1 MRAFA
6 RGIILLLLCR
16 SLTAHAQEPLRIVQ
30 DHAWPPFAYLN
41 QNNEPEG
48 LLIDLWRDVAIALDR
63 DVEFTLVDW
72 GDTLTLVRDS
82 EHLVHGGLFHSPQ
95 RAQYLDFSSTLLP
108 LRATMFV
115 ANSQQN
121 LNTLSMS
128 DLTGRTVGVT
138 RGGFEEEF
146 MRANHPS
153 ITLSLY
159 ANNDL
164 LVSAAVRGEVQ
175 AFVADYPVG
184 MYFLDQKASPDRFRV
199 LTVLYELPLHAAVA
213 ANNQALLQEIETGLA
228 LLGPEQIAR
237 ITQKWMRTEQVAVW
251 PRYLLPLLLMLIIA
265 VLLPSLWFYNRRLQG
280 KVARQTAELR
290 EREQRLSLLN
300 ENMADVIWTADADSC
315 LSYLSPSIEKLLGYT
330 ANELVGKP
338 MIFTLTEESVH
349 EALKQ
354 LGEAITVARDAPGTR
369 YLDRMAELAQ
379 VRKDRSVVWTEVAI
393 RAFFDIK
400 GNLEGAQGVTRDI
413 TERKLA
419 QDAIR
424 ELAYY
429 DPLTQL
435 PNRRLLSDRLE
446 QAIAASVRRRE
457 HGAILFLDLD
467 NFKEINDAHGHE
479 VGDQLLQQVARLITA
494 QLRESDTVAR
504 LGGDEFI
511 ILLNHLAKD
520 GSEASVEANRLA
532 HKVLD
537 ALHEKLLL
545 DDKECSVTAS
555 IGLALFGQESDQA
568 KELLRKAD
576 NAMYQAKKAGRHRVV
591 AYDQTV
597 NADSDYIR

>member
-6 RGIILLLLCR
+6 RGFTLLLL
-16 SLTAHAQEPLRIVQ
+16 SLAITAHAQEPLRIVQ
-30 DHAWPPFAYLN
+30 DHAWPPFSYLN

-48 LLIDLWRDVAIALDR
+48 LLIDLWRDVAEALNR

-72 GDTLTLVRDS
+72 GDTLSLVRDS
-82 EHLVHGGLFHSPQ
+82 EHLVHGGLLHSPQ

-108 LRATMFV
+108 LRATLFV
-115 ANSQQN
+115 ANSAQN
-121 LNTLSMS
+121 LNTLSMP

-146 MRANHPS
+146 MRDNHPN

-159 ANNDL
+159 DNNDL
-164 LVSAAVRGEVQ
+164 LVTAAVRGEIQ

-184 MYFLDQKASPDRFRV
+184 MYFLDQKASPERFRV

-213 ANNQALLQEIETGLA
+213 ANNQALLQEVEAGLA

-237 ITQKWMRTEQVAVW
+237 ITQKWMRTEQVAVL
-251 PRYLLPLLLMLIIA
+251 PRHLLPMLLVLIAA
-265 VLLPSLWFYNRRLQG
+265 VIVPTLWFYNRQLQV

-290 EREQRLSLLN
+290 EREKRLSLLN

-330 ANELVGKP
+330 PTELIGKP
-338 MIFTLTEESVH
+338 MIVTLTEESVH
-349 EALKQ
+349 DALKL
-354 LGEAITVARDAPGTR
+354 LGEAITAAREQAGTR
-369 YLDRMAELAQ
+369 YIDRMSELAQ
-379 VRKDRSVVWTEVAI
+379 VRKDRSVVWTEVAV
-393 RAFFDIK
+393 RAFFDIN
-400 GNLEGAQGVTRDI
+400 GNLEGAQGVSRDI

-446 QAIAASVRRRE
+446 QAVVSAVRRRE
-457 HGAILFLDLD
+457 HGAVLFLDLD

-479 VGDQLLQQVARLITA
+479 IGDQLLQQVARLISA

-511 ILLNHLAKD
+511 ILLNHLPKD
-520 GSEASVEANRLA
+520 LTEATAEAQRLA

-537 ALHEKLLL
+537 ALHEKLVLEGK
-545 DDKECSVTAS
+545 DCAVKAS
-555 IGLALFGQESDQA
+555 IGLTLFGQESDQA
-568 KELLRKAD
+568 KELLREAD
-576 NAMYQAKKAGRHRVV
+576 NAMYQAKKAGRHCVV
-591 AYDQTV
+591 AYDQAV
-597 NADSDYIR
+597 NTGSDHLG